1 MFKTNHYGP
10 RLVSHLHLASTRL
23 QCCSVWSQ
31 AGLNIIPSRRQR
43 LSHRPGIKL
52 VRMKAINKFKTR
64 RVREPIMPDVVTY
77 DRQKK
82 QSEKKDRRL
91 RKSNEEEEGWML
103 VNS

>member
-1 MFKTNHYGP
+1 
-10 RLVSHLHLASTRL
+10 
-23 QCCSVWSQ
+23 
-31 AGLNIIPSRRQR
+31 
-43 LSHRPGIKL
+43 
-52 VRMKAINKFKTR
+52 MKAINKFKTR